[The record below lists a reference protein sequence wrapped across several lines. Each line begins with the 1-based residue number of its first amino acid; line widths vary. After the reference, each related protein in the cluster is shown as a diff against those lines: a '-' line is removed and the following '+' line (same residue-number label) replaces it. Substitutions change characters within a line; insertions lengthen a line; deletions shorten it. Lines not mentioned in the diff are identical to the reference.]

1 MVGIDQ
7 VLEKLSTVID
17 PDLKKDIVSMGM
29 IKDLELNDANLKF
42 TLELTT
48 PACPFNVE
56 IEDDVRK
63 AIADLSDLKN
73 FDLKVTAKVMEGR
86 SLDDDTG
93 MATVKNIIGV
103 ASGKGGVGKSTVSLN
118 LALALSESGAKVG
131 LLDADIYGPSIP
143 LMLGM
148 KDGSMEV
155 EDNKLQPVDSHGL
168 KVVSFGFFAD
178 QSNQAAIYRG
188 PIISGILK
196 QFLVD
201 TNWSDLDYLIVD
213 LPPGTGDIPLTLA
226 QTIPITG
233 ILVVTTP
240 QDVAS
245 HVAVKAVSMFDKLNV
260 PIIGVVEN
268 MAHFICTN
276 NVEYQYQTGRWFWKK
291 MKTGSKKC
299 EEKHHIFGEGGAKK
313 ISEQFNMPFLGDIP
327 LNSGIMAGSDLGKP
341 IMITDPDSP
350 SAAAFRKSAKNIA
363 AQCSI
368 IAAKLQEEMASEGIE
383 EKSTEENTTEEKSTE
398 EKSTEEKSTE
408 EKSTEE
414 KSTEEKSTEEKSTE
428 ENTTEEKS
436 TEENTTEEKSTEE
449 NTTEEKSTEEKS
461 TEEKSTEEKSTEEK
475 STEEKSTEEKSTE
488 EKSTEEKSTEEKS
501 TEEKSTEE
509 KSTEEKS
516 TEEKSTEENTIEE
529 KTPDQS

>member
-17 PDLKKDIVSMGM
+17 PDLKQDIVSMGM
-29 IKDLELNDANLKF
+29 IKDLELNDGNLKF

-56 IEDDVRK
+56 IEDDVRRV
-63 AIADLSDLKN
+63 LGEMSELKN
-73 FDLKVTAKVMEGR
+73 FDMNVTAKVMEGR
-86 SLDDDTG
+86 SLDEDTG

-118 LALALSESGAKVG
+118 LALALAQTGAKVG

-148 KDGSMEV
+148 KDGYMEV
-155 EDNKLQPVDSHGL
+155 EENKLQPAESNGL
-168 KVVSFGFFAD
+168 KVVSFGFFAE
-178 QSNQAAIYRG
+178 QSHQAAIYRG

-245 HVAVKAVSMFDKLNV
+245 NVAVKAIGMFEKLNV

-268 MAHFICTN
+268 MSHFIC
-276 NVEYQYQTGRWFWKK
+276 
-291 MKTGSKKC
+291 SKC
-299 EEKHHIFGEGGAKK
+299 DEKHYIFGEGGARK
-313 ISEQFNMPFLGDIP
+313 ISEQFNMPFLGEIP
-327 LNSGIMAGSDLGKP
+327 LNSGIMSGSDLGKP
-341 IMITDPDSP
+341 IMITNPESP
-350 SAAAFRKSAKNIA
+350 SADAFRASAKNIA

-368 IAAKLQEEMASEGIE
+368 LAAKLQQEM
-383 EKSTEENTTEEKSTE
+383 ENTGEESETATESTSE
-398 EKSTEEKSTE
+398 P
-408 EKSTEE
+408 
-414 KSTEEKSTEEKSTE
+414 
-428 ENTTEEKS
+428 NT
-436 TEENTTEEKSTEE
+436 N
-449 NTTEEKSTEEKS
+449 
-461 TEEKSTEEKSTEEK
+461 
-475 STEEKSTEEKSTE
+475 
-488 EKSTEEKSTEEKS
+488 
-501 TEEKSTEE
+501 
-509 KSTEEKS
+509 
-516 TEEKSTEENTIEE
+516 
-529 KTPDQS
+529 

>member
-1 MVGIDQ
+1 MVAIDQ

-29 IKDLELNDANLKF
+29 IKDLELNDGNLKF

-63 AIADLSDLKN
+63 VIAELSDLKA
-73 FDLKVTAKVMEGR
+73 FDLNVTAKVMEGR
-86 SLDDDTG
+86 SLEADTQ

-118 LALALSESGAKVG
+118 LALALSQTGAKVG

-148 KDGSMEV
+148 EDGSMEV
-155 EDNKLQPVDSHGL
+155 EDNKLQPADVNGL

-178 QSNQAAIYRG
+178 QSKQAAIYRG

-201 TNWSDLDYLIVD
+201 TNWSELDYLIVD

-233 ILVVTTP
+233 ILVITTP

-245 HVAVKAVSMFDKLNV
+245 NVAVKAVSMFEKLNV
-260 PIIGVVEN
+260 PIIGVIEN
-268 MAHFICTN
+268 MSHFVCP
-276 NVEYQYQTGRWFWKK
+276 
-291 MKTGSKKC
+291 KC
-299 EEKHHIFGEGGAKK
+299 DDKHYIFGNGGVKK
-313 ISEQFNMPFLGDIP
+313 ISEQFKIPFLGEIP
-327 LNSGIMAGSDLGKP
+327 LNYGIMSGSDSGKP
-341 IMITDPDSP
+341 IMSTNTDSP
-350 SAAAFRKSAKNIA
+350 SAEAFRASAKNVA

-368 IAAKLQEEMASEGIE
+368 IASNLQEEMESESGDSE
-383 EKSTEENTTEEKSTE
+383 SSNEDSTNNGTS
-398 EKSTEEKSTE
+398 
-408 EKSTEE
+408 
-414 KSTEEKSTEEKSTE
+414 
-428 ENTTEEKS
+428 
-436 TEENTTEEKSTEE
+436 
-449 NTTEEKSTEEKS
+449 
-461 TEEKSTEEKSTEEK
+461 
-475 STEEKSTEEKSTE
+475 
-488 EKSTEEKSTEEKS
+488 
-501 TEEKSTEE
+501 
-509 KSTEEKS
+509 
-516 TEEKSTEENTIEE
+516 
-529 KTPDQS
+529 

>member
-1 MVGIDQ
+1 MVGVDQ

-29 IKDLELNDANLKF
+29 IKDLELNQGNLKF

-48 PACPFNVE
+48 PACPFNAE
-56 IEDDVRK
+56 IEEDVRK
-63 AIADLSDLKN
+63 AIGEIDGVKN
-73 FDLKVTAKVMEGR
+73 FDLNVTAKVMEGR
-86 SLDDDTG
+86 SLDADTG

-118 LALALSESGAKVG
+118 LALALSQTGAKVG

-148 KDGSMEV
+148 KDAFMEV
-155 EDNKLQPVDSHGL
+155 DNNKLQPAETNGM
-168 KVVSFGFFAD
+168 KVVSFGFFAE
-178 QSNQAAIYRG
+178 QSHQAAIYRG

-245 HVAVKAVSMFDKLNV
+245 NVAVKAIGMFEKLNV

-268 MAHFICTN
+268 MSSFVC
-276 NVEYQYQTGRWFWKK
+276 
-291 MKTGSKKC
+291 SKC
-299 EEKHHIFGEGGAKK
+299 DEKHYIFGEGGAKK
-313 ISEQFNMPFLGDIP
+313 ISEQFKIPFIGEIP
-327 LNSGIMAGSDLGKP
+327 LNSGIMSGSDLGKP
-341 IMITDPDSP
+341 IMLTDPNSP
-350 SAAAFRKSAKNIA
+350 SAQAFRSSAKNIA

-368 IAAKLQEEMASEGIE
+368 LAAKLQEEMASEAPQ
-383 EKSTEENTTEEKSTE
+383 EKPVEENMPKTDAGQSLGSGTAASTNP
-398 EKSTEEKSTE
+398 S
-408 EKSTEE
+408 
-414 KSTEEKSTEEKSTE
+414 
-428 ENTTEEKS
+428 N
-436 TEENTTEEKSTEE
+436 
-449 NTTEEKSTEEKS
+449 
-461 TEEKSTEEKSTEEK
+461 
-475 STEEKSTEEKSTE
+475 
-488 EKSTEEKSTEEKS
+488 
-501 TEEKSTEE
+501 
-509 KSTEEKS
+509 
-516 TEEKSTEENTIEE
+516 
-529 KTPDQS
+529 

>member
-1 MVGIDQ
+1 MVDFWFDLGKIFPNQSTKDKKLFSLCLNNVKGLFDTLVGIDQ

-29 IKDLELNDANLKF
+29 IKDLELNDGNLKF

-56 IEDDVRK
+56 IEEDVRK
-63 AIADLSDLKN
+63 VIGDIPELKN
-73 FDLKVTAKVMEGR
+73 FDMNVTAKVMEGR
-86 SLDDDTG
+86 SLDADTG

-118 LALALSESGAKVG
+118 LALALSQTGAKVG

-148 KDGSMEV
+148 KDGYMEV
-155 EDNKLQPVDSHGL
+155 EDNKLQPAESNGL
-168 KVVSFGFFAD
+168 KVVSFGFFAE
-178 QSNQAAIYRG
+178 QSHQAAIYRG

-245 HVAVKAVSMFDKLNV
+245 NVAVKAIGMFEKLNV

-268 MAHFICTN
+268 MSHFICPN
-276 NVEYQYQTGRWFWKK
+276 C
-291 MKTGSKKC
+291 S
-299 EEKHHIFGEGGAKK
+299 EKHYIFGDGGAKK
-313 ISEQFNMPFLGDIP
+313 ISEEFNMPFLGEIP
-327 LNSGIMAGSDLGKP
+327 LNSGIMSGSDLGKP
-341 IMITDPDSP
+341 IMITNPDSP
-350 SAAAFRKSAKNIA
+350 SAEAFRASAKNIA

-368 IAAKLQEEMASEGIE
+368 LAAKLQQEMESEGSGE
-383 EKSTEENTTEEKSTE
+383 EPAPEASTN
-398 EKSTEEKSTE
+398 
-408 EKSTEE
+408 
-414 KSTEEKSTEEKSTE
+414 
-428 ENTTEEKS
+428 
-436 TEENTTEEKSTEE
+436 
-449 NTTEEKSTEEKS
+449 
-461 TEEKSTEEKSTEEK
+461 
-475 STEEKSTEEKSTE
+475 
-488 EKSTEEKSTEEKS
+488 
-501 TEEKSTEE
+501 
-509 KSTEEKS
+509 
-516 TEEKSTEENTIEE
+516 
-529 KTPDQS
+529 

>member
-1 MVGIDQ
+1 MVFNLCLNNVEGLFDAMVGIDQ

-29 IKDLELNDANLKF
+29 IKDLELNDGNLKF

-63 AIADLSDLKN
+63 AIGELSELKN
-73 FDLKVTAKVMEGR
+73 FDMNVTAKVMEGR
-86 SLDDDTG
+86 SLDADTG

-118 LALALSESGAKVG
+118 LALALQQTGAKVG

-148 KDGSMEV
+148 KDGFMEV
-155 EDNKLQPVDSHGL
+155 EDNKLQPAESNGL
-168 KVVSFGFFAD
+168 KVVSFGFFAE
-178 QSNQAAIYRG
+178 QAHQAAIYRG

-245 HVAVKAVSMFDKLNV
+245 NVAVKAIGMFEKLNV

-268 MAHFICTN
+268 MSHFICPN
-276 NVEYQYQTGRWFWKK
+276 CDERHY
-291 MKTGSKKC
+291 
-299 EEKHHIFGEGGAKK
+299 IFGDGGAKK
-313 ISEQFNMPFLGDIP
+313 ISEQFNMPFLGEIP
-327 LNSGIMAGSDLGKP
+327 LNSGIMSGSDVGKP
-341 IMITDPDSP
+341 IMITSPDTP
-350 SAAAFRKSAKNIA
+350 SADAFRIAAKNIA

-368 IAAKLQEEMASEGIE
+368 LAAKLQEEMESEGSNE
-383 EKSTEENTTEEKSTE
+383 ESAPEASTN
-398 EKSTEEKSTE
+398 
-408 EKSTEE
+408 
-414 KSTEEKSTEEKSTE
+414 
-428 ENTTEEKS
+428 
-436 TEENTTEEKSTEE
+436 
-449 NTTEEKSTEEKS
+449 
-461 TEEKSTEEKSTEEK
+461 
-475 STEEKSTEEKSTE
+475 
-488 EKSTEEKSTEEKS
+488 
-501 TEEKSTEE
+501 
-509 KSTEEKS
+509 
-516 TEEKSTEENTIEE
+516 
-529 KTPDQS
+529 